1 MRRFTLG
8 LAAAACAAILVAGC
22 SKSGTPQS
30 DAGVGADANWS
41 APQGGADEAG
51 YSRLTEITAANVG
64 KLGLAWSMD
73 LPEEVTLEST
83 PLEVDGTLYFAG
95 GYAEVYAVDAVSG
108 KMLWKFDPA
117 TWKRRPDKFHFGS
130 NRGIA
135 YENGRIFT
143 AEMDGRVNAL
153 DAKSGKV
160 LWTAESIPDGPKFI
174 FNNSSG
180 APRTM
185 NGKVIIGNGGADAG
199 ARGFVTAFDAAT
211 GKQLWRFFTVP
222 ASPDENKGDPAM
234 EAAARTWGPDFWKNA
249 GGGGTVWN
257 GMTFDAEANRIYI
270 GVGNAGPYDPER
282 RDPKGGDNL
291 YNSSIVALDA
301 NTGKFIWHYQENP
314 RDSWDYKAAPNM
326 VLATLNL
333 DGQPKKVLMHAPTNG
348 FFYVLDRD
356 TGKLLNQPGKTTFI
370 NWATG
375 IDMKTGRPIENPNI
389 RYETGRTEIWPGT
402 IGGHDWQA
410 MSYNPRTG
418 LVYIP
423 IHQVGAL
430 FSRDLAD
437 QSDEAVNIMG
447 LVVKPIA
454 KQPGDGKGYLV
465 AWDPVK
471 QREVWKV
478 THDEVWN
485 GGTLSTAG
493 GLLFQGGAN
502 GMFKAYDAASGS
514 ELWKFDA
521 GLGIIAAPMSFSVG
535 GKQYVSVL
543 VGWGGTTAAM
553 SRFLNVGWKYGEQP
567 RRLLTFAIGGT
578 AKLAASPPRNMKVNA
593 LDDPGLVL
601 NEADVMAGRGMS
613 LACMS
618 CHGAGFEG
626 AGSPGPDLRES
637 AIALRLDTFT
647 QYVKTGNPAKG
658 MPAQT
663 RLSEEQLR
671 QLHAY
676 IRARA
681 REVLG
686 LRKPFD
692 PKVAAAAM
700 AAAKTGQAP
709 AKTGQAPAKSG
720 L

>member
-1 MRRFTLG
+1 MRRISCG
-8 LAAAACAAILVAGC
+8 LVYAAAAALLLGGC
-22 SKSGTPQS
+22 GQSLTPQP
-30 DAGVGADANWS
+30 DAGVGTEANWT
-41 APQGGADEAG
+41 APQGAADEAG
-51 YSRLTEITAANVG
+51 YSRLAEVTPANVG

-83 PLEVDGTLYFAG
+83 PLHVDGTLYFAG
-95 GYAEVYAVDAVSG
+95 GYAEVYAVDAGSG
-108 KMLWKFDPA
+108 KLLWKYDPE
-117 TWKRRPDKFHFGS
+117 TWKRRPDKFNFGS
-130 NRGIA
+130 NRGIS

-143 AEMDGRVNAL
+143 AGMDGRLDAL
-153 DAKSGKV
+153 DAATGKV
-160 LWTAESIPDGPKFI
+160 LWSAESIPDEPQFM
-174 FNNSSG
+174 FSNSSG

-185 NGKVIIGNGGADAG
+185 NGKVIIGNGGGDAG

-222 ASPDENKGDPAM
+222 GSPEQNKGDAAM
-234 EAAARTWGPDFWKNA
+234 EQAAKTWNPDFWKSV

-270 GVGNAGPYDPER
+270 GVGNAGPYDPEK
-282 RDPKGGDNL
+282 RDPKGPNGVGGDNL
-291 YNSSIVALDA
+291 YTASIVALDA
-301 NTGKFIWHYQENP
+301 TSGKYLWHYQESP
-314 RDSWDYKAAPNM
+314 RDAWDYKAAPNM

-333 DGQPKKVLMHAPTNG
+333 DGGPKKVLMHAPTNG
-348 FFYVLDRD
+348 FFYVLDRA
-356 TGKLLNQPGKTTFI
+356 TGKLLNEPKATTYQ
-370 NWATG
+370 NWAKG
-375 IDMKTGRPIENPNI
+375 IDMKTGRPIENPDI
-389 RYETGRTEIWPGT
+389 RYETGKFAIWPGT
-402 IGGHDWQA
+402 IGGHNWQA
-410 MSYNPRTG
+410 MSYNPGTG

-437 QSDEAVNIMG
+437 QTEEAVNIMG
-447 LVVKPIA
+447 LVVKPLA
-454 KQPGDGKGYLV
+454 TQPGDGKGYLV
-465 AWDPVK
+465 AWDPVR

-478 THDEVWN
+478 TRDEVWN
-485 GGTLSTAG
+485 GGTLTTAG
-493 GLLFQGGAN
+493 GLVFQGGAN
-502 GMFKAYDAASGS
+502 GMFNAYHAGTGK
-514 ELWKFDA
+514 ELWGFDA
-521 GLGIIAAPMSFSVG
+521 GLGIIAAPMSFSHG

-543 VGWGGTTAAM
+543 VGWGGTSAAM
-553 SRFLNVGWKYGEQP
+553 SRMLNVGWKYGAQP

-578 AKLAASPPRNMKVNA
+578 AKLAPSPPRDMKVAA
-593 LDDPGLVL
+593 LDDPELKLDEG
-601 NEADVMAGRGMS
+601 DVMAGRMMS

-618 CHGAGFEG
+618 CHGAGMEG

-647 QYVKTGNPAKG
+647 QYVKMGNPAKG

-663 RLSEEQLR
+663 RFTDDQLR

-686 LRKPFD
+686 LRPPHD
-692 PKVAAAAM
+692 PAKAAAAM
-700 AAAKTGQAP
+700 AAAKGQAGTP
-709 AKTGQAPAKSG
+709 AVKGG

>member
-1 MRRFTLG
+1 MRGISSGLVVAAG
-8 LAAAACAAILVAGC
+8 LALMLAAC

-30 DAGVGADANWS
+30 DAGLGAAENWT

-51 YSRLTEITAANVG
+51 YSRLAELTPANVG
-64 KLGLAWSMD
+64 RLGLAWSMD

-83 PLEVDGTLYFAG
+83 PLAVDGTLYFAG
-95 GYAEVYAVDAVSG
+95 GYGEVYAVEAASG
-108 KMLWKFDPA
+108 KLLWKFDPE

-143 AEMDGRVNAL
+143 VEMDGTVNAL
-153 DAKSGKV
+153 DARTGKV
-160 LWTAESIPDGPKFI
+160 IWAVPSIPDGPATMFT
-174 FNNSSG
+174 NSSG

-222 ASPDENKGDPAM
+222 GSPEQNAGDAAM
-234 EAAARTWGPDFWKNA
+234 EAAAKTWSPDFWRRT

-257 GMTFDAEANRIYI
+257 GMTFDAEAGRIYL

-282 RDPKGGDNL
+282 RDPGGGDNL
-291 YNSSIVALDA
+291 YTASIVALDA
-301 NTGKFIWHYQENP
+301 STGKYVWHYQQNP

-333 DGQPKKVLMHAPTNG
+333 DGKPKKVLMHAPTNG
-348 FFYVLDRD
+348 FFYVLDRE
-356 TGKLLNQPGKTTFI
+356 TGKLLSEPKAIAYQ
-370 NWATG
+370 NWAKG
-375 IDMKTGRPIENPNI
+375 IDVKTGRPIENPDI
-389 RYETGRTEIWPGT
+389 RYEKGRSEIWPGT
-402 IGGHDWQA
+402 IGGHNWQA
-410 MSYNPRTG
+410 MSFNPKTG
-418 LVYIP
+418 LVYVP
-423 IHQVGAL
+423 THQVGAL

-447 LVVKPIA
+447 LVVKPIV

-478 THDEVWN
+478 TRDEVWN
-485 GGTLSTAG
+485 GGTLTTAG
-493 GLLFQGGAN
+493 GLVFQGGAN
-502 GMFKAYDAASGS
+502 GMFNAYDAATGK
-514 ELWKFDA
+514 ELWGFDA
-521 GLGIIAAPMSFSVG
+521 GLGIIAAPMSFSHG
-535 GKQYVSVL
+535 GKQYVSLL
-543 VGWGGTTAAM
+543 VGWGGTSAAM
-553 SRFLNVGWKYGEQP
+553 SRALNVGWKYGAQP

-578 AKLAASPPRNMKVNA
+578 AKLAPSPPRDMKVAA
-593 LDDPGLVL
+593 LDDPDLKL
-601 NEADVMAGRGMS
+601 NEGDVMAGRMMS
-613 LACMS
+613 IACMA

-637 AIALRLDTFT
+637 AIALRLDSFL
-647 QYVKTGNPAKG
+647 QYVKMGNPAKG

-663 RLSEEQLR
+663 RLNDEQLR

-686 LRKPFD
+686 LREPYD
-692 PKVAAAAM
+692 PAKAM
-700 AAAKTGQAP
+700 AAMKAAAGAGQGAAAP
-709 AKTGQAPAKSG
+709 KAG